1 MELESLRKIDA
12 DRMTLVGF
20 YVDDTVRGVE
30 NAGLSEFESEALR
43 LVAAYE
49 RENGRTPGAG
59 EGAEGYTRAASRLL
73 DNAFNADDGPY
84 EMATLMAADLALQRH
99 AADVMK
105 AAEAYGRDGTE
116 PQGFEPFLVEYV
128 IKQDLQ
134 DDAELK
140 ADWKAISEGRYDDAS
155 SYVEM
160 IIDTGVR
167 EHEHL
172 PKEASGWMYD
182 NQAKEEVPEFGRRS
196 NLVDVLGLA
205 EDFEQTPA
213 PASMMTSG
221 EVLEMRMAEQRAA
234 SLQPSNM
241 VEEIERDGR
250 EGVSYADKAIYAGGD
265 RLRIMID
272 AGDARAGELA
282 AALAHAVMS
291 DRGASASEASAWMFE
306 EKPALGVS
314 DMLARIDREDG
325 DQRFGLSAGTS
336 ERIAMSQAKDTVRG
350 LTSSDRS
357 VDGMVAACEL
367 AAEERNVPVKRLMAM
382 VAEERRRSDRTFAAH
397 SDVVNDAV
405 KEVLAETSIAQALER
420 RAREKD
426 APAPEKPFFSMPTIA
441 RMDEAS
447 EAVANVS
454 DAIRHSDPTILVD
467 KGLMIAVTTL
477 DAAGIDMDRGE
488 GIDRL
493 EAAWGRI
500 IEARE
505 TMGVMTPQQEARMVI
520 YDVATQAE
528 AAGIASG
535 FERHQQEASTG
546 WALVTSMNV
555 KTLREEQAGPLALNR
570 SELAEVAAGNLAGLP
585 RGTQAGFALGMSY
598 AKDADHVPL
607 REPQIEKARGGLFS
621 QAAGAA
627 ASDFVRVDAKSVQAG
642 PQTLPA
648 FSKGSGQGR

>member
-99 AADVMK
+99 AAEVMK

-134 DDAELK
+134 DDPEIK
-140 ADWKAISEGRYDDAS
+140 ADWKAMSEGRYDEAS

-160 IIDTGVR
+160 IIDSGVR

-182 NQAKEEVPEFGRRS
+182 HQVKEELPEFGRRS

-205 EDFEQTPA
+205 EDFEQA
-213 PASMMTSG
+213 PVSMMTRG
-221 EVLEMRMAEQRAA
+221 EVLETRIAEQRAA

-241 VEEIERDGR
+241 VEEIERNGR
-250 EGVSYADKAIYAGGD
+250 DGVSYADKAIYAGGD
-265 RLRIMID
+265 RLRIMVD
-272 AGDARAGELA
+272 VGDARAGELA

-291 DRGASASEASAWMFE
+291 DRGMSASEASAWMFE
-306 EKPALGVS
+306 DKPALGVS

-350 LTSSDRS
+350 LTSGDRS

-367 AAEERNVPVKRLMAM
+367 AAEERNVPVKRLIAM

-405 KEVLAETSIAQALER
+405 KEVLAESSIAQALER

-447 EAVANVS
+447 EAVGNVS
-454 DAIRHSDPTILVD
+454 DAIRHSDPTIPVE

-477 DAAGIDMDRGE
+477 DAAGLDMDRGE

-493 EAAWGRI
+493 EAAWGRV

-505 TMGVMTPQQEARMVI
+505 TSGPMTPQQEARMVI

-535 FERHQQEASTG
+535 FERHQEEASIA
-546 WALVTSMNV
+546 WAMTMSMNV
-555 KTLREEQAGPLALNR
+555 RTLRQEQAGPLALTR

-585 RGTQAGFALGMSY
+585 RGTQAGFAIGMSY

-607 REPQIEKARGGLFS
+607 REPQLEKARGGLFS

-627 ASDFVRVDAKSVQAG
+627 ASDFVRVDAKSVQAT
-642 PQTLPA
+642 PPSLA
-648 FSKGSGQGR
+648 RFAKESAQGR

>member
-1 MELESLRKIDA
+1 MMELESLRKIDA

-99 AADVMK
+99 AADVLK

-116 PQGFEPFLVEYV
+116 PHGFEPFLVEYV

-134 DDAELK
+134 EDAELK
-140 ADWKAISEGRYDDAS
+140 ADWKAISEGRYHEAS

-160 IIDTGVR
+160 IIDSGVR

-182 NQAKEEVPEFGRRS
+182 HQVKEELPEFGRRS

-205 EDFEQTPA
+205 EDFEQS

-221 EVLEMRMAEQRAA
+221 EVLETRMAEQRAA

-250 EGVSYADKAIYAGGD
+250 EGVSYADKSIYAGGD
-265 RLRIMID
+265 RLRIMVD

-291 DRGASASEASAWMFE
+291 DRGMSASEASAWMFE

-350 LTSSDRS
+350 LTSNDRS

-367 AAEERNVPVKRLMAM
+367 AAEERNVPVKRLIAM

-405 KEVLAETSIAQALER
+405 KEVLAESSIAQALER

-454 DAIRHSDPTILVD
+454 DAIRHSDPTIPVE

-477 DAAGIDMDRGE
+477 DAAGLDMDRGE

-493 EAAWGRI
+493 EAAWGRV

-505 TMGVMTPQQEARMVI
+505 TSGPMTPQQVARMVI

-535 FERHQQEASTG
+535 FERHREEASTA
-546 WALVTSMNV
+546 WAMVMSMNV
-555 KTLREEQAGPLALNR
+555 RTLREEQAGPLALTR
-570 SELAEVAAGNLAGLP
+570 DELAEVAAGNLAGLS
-585 RGTQAGFALGMSY
+585 RGTQAGFSLGMSK

-607 REPQIEKARGGLFS
+607 REPQLEKVRGGLFS

-627 ASDFVRVDAKSVQAG
+627 ASDFVRVDAKSAQA
-642 PQTLPA
+642 PTPSLAA
-648 FSKGSGQGR
+648 FSKGTGQGR